1 MRKKEGKMLGIQH
14 SGLTLERGK
23 EGKRKRKER
32 SAQQMETVC
41 YKMYPPT
48 VSRCI
53 LWRGTHDKDMGF
65 ALNKSLL
72 ARLIVWKTRRK
83 IVQVEQYP

>member
-1 MRKKEGKMLGIQH
+1 MMGIQY

-32 SAQQMETVC
+32 SAQQTETVC

-53 LWRGTHDKDMGF
+53 LRRGTHDKDIGF
-65 ALNKSLL
+65 ALNKSLW
-72 ARLIVWKTRRK
+72 ARLTVWKTRRK

>member
-1 MRKKEGKMLGIQH
+1 MRKKEEKMMETQH

-32 SAQQMETVC
+32 KKCTADRTVC
-41 YKMYPPT
+41 YKKVPPPPPASA

-53 LWRGTHDKDMGF
+53 LWRGSMTKAMGF
-65 ALNKSLL
+65 ALNKSLW
-72 ARLIVWKTRRK
+72 ARLTV
-83 IVQVEQYP
+83 